1 MIVYDLKC
9 EHDHVFEV
17 WFASSQAYEDQR
29 ARGLVACAF
38 CGSTEVG

>member
-1 MIVYDLKC
+1 MAII
-9 EHDHVFEV
+9 EAGEV

-38 CGSTEVG
+38 CGSTEVARR